1 MPVLSATSTAG
12 RAARKTSESL
22 SPAEQRFLAVTGTVV
37 VVGYVMLFVW
47 AMGALSY
54 DVWGALLLAPVL
66 VLITVP
72 LLLRAGRRE
81 RDPWVTKVVILA
93 LLTKLASTLVRY
105 AIAFEVYQGSAD
117 ASGYHGAGRRLA
129 EAFWAGN
136 YAEVY
141 AQEAHEL
148 VGTEFIRVLTGW
160 LYIGTGPT
168 KLGGFL
174 VFSWLGFWGLYFSFK
189 AFRLAFPEGDHRRYA
204 LLVFFLPSLLFW
216 PSSLGKEAWM
226 MFTIG
231 MALYGAARIL
241 TRTSYGYL
249 LFALGLTGTALVRP
263 HITLLL
269 FVSLL
274 GAFLL
279 RRNTGPRSAFG
290 GLGKLAGL
298 VVLLVGGT
306 VVLGQ
311 VSDFFNLEDVDSES
325 VELVLDRTEGQ
336 SATGDSE
343 FTATRPD
350 SLVGVPGAAVGVLFR
365 PFPWEAGNA
374 QAFVASLEG
383 AVLVVVALLSIRR
396 LAALPRWL
404 VRRPYVAM
412 ALIYTFAFAFAFAA
426 VGNFGILARQRV
438 QVLPLALVLLA
449 LPAVPGSAATR
460 EPREP

>member
-1 MPVLSATSTAG
+1 VPVLSASRTTAQERRG
-12 RAARKTSESL
+12 FSDSL
-22 SPAEQRFLAVTGTVV
+22 TAPERRFLTITGTVV
-37 VVGYVMLFVW
+37 VVGYVLLFVW

-66 VLITVP
+66 VLVTVP
-72 LLLRAGRRE
+72 LLLRAGRHEPDR
-81 RDPWVTKVVILA
+81 WVTKVVILA
-93 LLTKLASTLVRY
+93 LLAKLASTLVRY
-105 AIAFEVYQGSAD
+105 AVAFEVYQGSAD

-136 YAEVY
+136 YSEVY
-141 AQEAHEL
+141 AQEANEL

-231 MALYGAARIL
+231 IALYGAARIL
-241 TRTSYGYL
+241 MRHQYGYV
-249 LFALGLTGTALVRP
+249 LFGLGLAGTAFVRP

-274 GAFLL
+274 GAFVL
-279 RRNTGPRSAFG
+279 RRSRGARGSFAG
-290 GLGKLAGL
+290 ASKVAGL
-298 VVLLVGGT
+298 VVLLVGGS
-306 VVLGQ
+306 VVLAQ
-311 VSDFFNLEDVDSES
+311 VSDFFNLGEVDAES
-325 VELVLDRTEGQ
+325 VEQVLDRTEGQ

-350 SLVGVPGAAVGVLFR
+350 SLAGVPGAAVGVLLR

-374 QAFVASLEG
+374 QAFAASLEG

-396 LAALPRWL
+396 LAALPRYL

-449 LPAVPGSAATR
+449 LPAVPASATTR